1 MATTLYDKLWNAH
14 VVAQRPGHP
23 AVLYV
28 DLHLLHDGTYHRAFR
43 MLEEQGL
50 RVRDPARAVGTTDH
64 CLPTRTSFTVMRSGP
79 APAVDVV
86 AGLVAA
92 CERHGIRVYGP
103 DHEHQGIVHVIGP
116 ELGLV
121 QPGMTVA
128 CADSHTTTLGAMGA
142 LPLAIGTTQ
151 VLHALAT
158 QCTLQRRARTMR
170 VDIDG
175 TLRAGVSAKD
185 VILALIARHG
195 IDLGVGHAVEFA
207 GAAVRAMSMEARLT
221 LCNMGAEIG
230 ARAALIA
237 PDDVTFEYLRG
248 RPFAPSGA
256 AFDAACARWG
266 GFVSDDDAVYDRVVR
281 FDAGEVAPMVTFGT
295 TPAMGVA
302 VTGRVGDPAQ
312 SASAEG
318 RRELAA
324 ALDYMQL
331 EPGRAVDTIAVGTVF
346 IGSCTNSRLDD
357 LRAAASVLRT
367 GRVPANVRLLVVP
380 GSQAVRQ
387 AAEREGIADIVRA
400 AGGEWG
406 VPGCSLCVAMN
417 DEVAR
422 PGEFVASTSN
432 RNFQGRQG
440 PGTRTLLMSPVTAAA
455 SALAGRVADPRPCL
469 ERQRAGG

>member
-1 MATTLYDKLWNAH
+1 MAATLYDKLWSAH
-14 VVAQRPGHP
+14 VVAQRAGHP

-43 MLEEQGL
+43 MLDERGL
-50 RVRDPARAVGTTDH
+50 RVRDPARAIGTTDH
-64 CLPTRTSFTVMRSGP
+64 CLPTRTSFSAARSAAP
-79 APAVDVV
+79 PAVDVV

-92 CERHGIRVYGP
+92 CRRHGIAVFGP
-103 DHEHQGIVHVIGP
+103 EHDDQGIVHVIGP

-158 QCTLQRRARTMR
+158 QCTLQRRARTML
-170 VDIDG
+170 VDI
-175 TLRAGVSAKD
+175 AGHPPPGVAAKD
-185 VILALIARHG
+185 VILALIATHG
-195 IDLGVGHAVEFA
+195 IALGVGHAVEFG
-207 GAAVRAMSMEARLT
+207 GAAVRAMPMEARLT

-237 PDDVTFEYLRG
+237 PDDTTFAYLRG
-248 RPFAPSGA
+248 RRFAPQGE
-256 AFDAACARWG
+256 AFAAACGRWRALA
-266 GFVSDDDAVYDRVVR
+266 SDAGATYDRVVH
-281 FDAGEVAPMVTFGT
+281 FDAGDVAPMVTFGT

-302 VTGRVGDPAQ
+302 VTGRVGDPADE
-312 SASAEG
+312 ASAER
-318 RRELAA
+318 RRELAG

-331 EPGRAVDTIAVGTVF
+331 AAGRAVASIGVGTVF

-367 GRVPANVRLLVVP
+367 GRVAPGVRLLVVP
-380 GSQAVRQ
+380 GSQAVRR

-406 VPGCSLCVAMN
+406 APGCSLCVAMN
-417 DEVAR
+417 DEMAR

-432 RNFQGRQG
+432 RNFQNRQG
-440 PGTRTLLMSPVTAAA
+440 PGARTLLMSPLTAAA
-455 SALAGRVADPRPCL
+455 TALAGHVADPRPIL
-469 ERQRAGG
+469 ERSPTGG